1 MELIKAGFELELDL
15 EVELQLE
22 LELEVE
28 VEVEVEV
35 APRFCAFLLEG
46 VQKVYRDRNRVLL
59 MCRLRGRLSDPN
71 FFDKES

>member
-1 MELIKAGFELELDL
+1 MQAGF
-15 EVELQLE
+15 
-22 LELEVE
+22 EVE
-28 VEVEVEV
+28 VEIEVELEV

-59 MCRLRGRLSDPN
+59 MCLVRGRLSDPT

>member
-1 MELIKAGFELELDL
+1 MQAGFEVEL
-15 EVELQLE
+15 EVEL
-22 LELEVE
+22 
-28 VEVEVEV
+28 EV

-59 MCRLRGRLSDPN
+59 MCLVRGPLLDPT